1 MENAG
6 ALTFTAA
13 YNNGP
18 PDGFNGSSEGA
29 PKIQGYVNNS
39 ISSSYDMFP
48 LSSSFTTGTNPMAIT
63 YPLTSG
69 HTIKFR
75 LFASAGSDTDNDYT
89 DQTMTFINQF
99 VYGEL
104 SKNNGF
110 NQADI
115 RTLAAANSVT
125 TNDTTRTLSVSVGG
139 SNYLCFAHR
148 TGDTNVAQVRA
159 GSGANLLTQL
169 WIELTRLH

>member
-1 MENAG
+1 MGLMVVRKAHQ
-6 ALTFTAA
+6 
-13 YNNGP
+13 
-18 PDGFNGSSEGA
+18 
-29 PKIQGYVNNS
+29 KIQGYVNNS

-48 LSSSFTTGTNPMAIT
+48 LSSSFTTGTNPMILT
-63 YPLTSG
+63 YPLTNG

-75 LFASAGSDTDNDYT
+75 LFILVGSDTDNDYT
-89 DQTMTFINQF
+89 DQTMTFRNQF

-110 NQADI
+110 NQLDI
-115 RTLAAANSVT
+115 RTLMIMNSVT

-148 TGDTNVAQVRA
+148 TGDTNVIQVR
-159 GSGANLLTQL
+159 T
-169 WIELTRLH
+169 W